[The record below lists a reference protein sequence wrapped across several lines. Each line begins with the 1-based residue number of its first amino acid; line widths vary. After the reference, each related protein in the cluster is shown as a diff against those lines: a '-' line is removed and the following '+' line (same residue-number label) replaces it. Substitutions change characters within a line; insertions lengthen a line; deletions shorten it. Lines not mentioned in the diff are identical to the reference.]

1 MKTTSAHSS
10 KSAPRKQRQ
19 QIYQR
24 IIVNH
29 IVTRMLRYRCAQ
41 EVMRAEEGIDE
52 VASVQAVHY
61 SIPGNDNRRT
71 KQCAAYKMHALQYVP
86 ITLPQQE

>member
-1 MKTTSAHSS
+1 
-10 KSAPRKQRQ
+10 
-19 QIYQR
+19 
-24 IIVNH
+24 
-29 IVTRMLRYRCAQ
+29 
-41 EVMRAEEGIDE
+41 MRAEEGIDE